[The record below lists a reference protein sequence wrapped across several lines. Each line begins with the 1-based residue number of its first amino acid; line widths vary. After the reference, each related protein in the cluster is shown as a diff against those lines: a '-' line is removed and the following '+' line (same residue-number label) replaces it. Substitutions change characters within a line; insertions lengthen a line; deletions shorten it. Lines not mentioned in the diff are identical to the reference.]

1 MLCAKRESIYWYYSK
16 EGCFFLG
23 EFCFVTNS
31 SVFLTAHLR
40 SGAEFFRPFE
50 TWWRTPL
57 VPGGAYAGVTSQLP
71 LQCEWI
77 KQLVWSTSK
86 EHGEISHA
94 WTIFQDNKKYRTL
107 KGQLDLQN
115 GSYPGSIWHILH
127 FLTKRRELQ
136 PTLLSVYMCVFIPR
150 FGSQWCKVLLFY
162 QQRVLW
168 RVYPRYSECQCNV
181 RLFHFLFYIDYII
194 RKLAAELWNAAGHC
208 CRKKDVAFN

>member
-77 KQLVWSTSK
+77 KQPVWSHQKSTAKSGT
-86 EHGEISHA
+86 HR
-94 WTIFQDNKKYRTL
+94 TIFQNNKTNRTL
-107 KGQLDLQN
+107 TGQLDLQK
-115 GSYPGSIWHILH
+115 GPYPVSIWYILP
-127 FLTKRRELQ
+127 LSLNRRELQ
-136 PTLLSVYMCVFIPR
+136 PTVYMCVFIPG
-150 FGSQWCKVLLFY
+150 FGSQWCKVRLFY

-181 RLFHFLFYIDYII
+181 RLFHFLFYWLYHKDIG
-194 RKLAAELWNAAGHC
+194 RWALKC
-208 CRKKDVAFN
+208 CRALP